1 MIQMQN
7 LLERAKPE
15 LLKAIAQYKVDYP
28 ATGEAVERV
37 LTENNFVT
45 DIPWGTIN
53 HIDNICRSVKLPF
66 KFDNPYEMF
75 NGFKQV
81 VYTKEL
87 A

>member
-1 MIQMQN
+1 MQN

-28 ATGEAVERV
+28 AIGEAVEKV

-45 DIPWGTIN
+45 DIPWGTLN
-53 HIDNICRSVKLPF
+53 NIDNICRTVGLSF

-75 NGFKQV
+75 NGFKEV
-81 VYTKEL
+81 VRVKEL